1 MHQEKPHR
9 ARVSVALRDGEF
21 MEVQAAA
28 LEVATIAIAITD
40 REGTILWVN
49 SAFQQLTGCR
59 REDVPGRSIHLPKS
73 DRHPTSLCESMWD
86 AILSGRKWQ
95 SVFINE
101 RKDGSLYHE
110 DMSII
115 PVPNAQGEI
124 THFIAIKQDLT
135 EHRREAEESLQK
147 SEEQFRQ
154 LVDNLHE
161 VLFIHTPDPV
171 RMAYIS
177 PAYDEIWG
185 RPRQELYDRPEAWME
200 SLHPEDREPVG
211 RFYERAMQGVRT
223 DMRYRVMRPD
233 GSVRWIRSR
242 SFPVH
247 NSRGKFIRV
256 VGIAEDVTERR
267 QKKNALEKI
276 HQKLNATLEEA
287 NRQTREAAQLTELV
301 DILQSCQT
309 AEEAYK
315 IIEGFLQSTFG
326 FPAGALCITSPS
338 RDLVVAVAT
347 WGDALGTE
355 KAFPPEDCW
364 ALRRGK
370 THWVNDPASSLRCRH
385 VGSSVCRGHVCV
397 PLAAQG
403 ETLGVLYLNA
413 LPKSLSPDLA
423 LQPDPTEIL
432 ARQAKAV
439 GERVS
444 LALANLR
451 LREVLRGQ
459 SIRDPLTGLFNRRF
473 MEESFE
479 RELRRA
485 VRGKQQLALLM
496 LDIDHFKRFND
507 MFGHQAGD
515 ALLRAL
521 GNLLRHRTRGQDVAC
536 RFGGE
541 EFAFILAGTSIEAA
555 TKRAELLRKDIAQL
569 NVQHAGL
576 LLGAVT
582 LSFGIAVYPDHGD
595 SADALLKRADDAL
608 YRTKSEGRDKIV
620 IGDPVPVKD
629 S

>member
-21 MEVQAAA
+21 MELQAAA

-73 DRHPTSLCESMWD
+73 ERHPNSLCESMWD

-135 EHRREAEESLQK
+135 KHRREAEESLQK

-154 LVDNLHE
+154 LADNIHE
-161 VLFIHTPDPV
+161 VFFIHTPEPV

-233 GSVRWIRSR
+233 GSVRWIHSR

-247 NSRGKFIRV
+247 DSRGKFVRV

-267 QKKNALEKI
+267 HKKNALEQI
-276 HQKLNATLEEA
+276 HQKLNAALEEA
-287 NRQTREAAQLTELV
+287 NQQTREAAQLTELV
-301 DILQSCQT
+301 DILQS
-309 AEEAYK
+309 
-315 IIEGFLQSTFG
+315 
-326 FPAGALCITSPS
+326 
-338 RDLVVAVAT
+338 
-347 WGDALGTE
+347 
-355 KAFPPEDCW
+355 
-364 ALRRGK
+364 
-370 THWVNDPASSLRCRH
+370 
-385 VGSSVCRGHVCV
+385 
-397 PLAAQG
+397 
-403 ETLGVLYLNA
+403 
-413 LPKSLSPDLA
+413 LPD
-423 LQPDPTEIL
+423 
-432 ARQAKAV
+432 R
-439 GERVS
+439 
-444 LALANLR
+444 
-451 LREVLRGQ
+451 
-459 SIRDPLTGLFNRRF
+459 
-473 MEESFE
+473 
-479 RELRRA
+479 
-485 VRGKQQLALLM
+485 
-496 LDIDHFKRFND
+496 
-507 MFGHQAGD
+507 
-515 ALLRAL
+515 
-521 GNLLRHRTRGQDVAC
+521 
-536 RFGGE
+536 
-541 EFAFILAGTSIEAA
+541 
-555 TKRAELLRKDIAQL
+555 
-569 NVQHAGL
+569 
-576 LLGAVT
+576 
-582 LSFGIAVYPDHGD
+582 
-595 SADALLKRADDAL
+595 
-608 YRTKSEGRDKIV
+608 
-620 IGDPVPVKD
+620 
-629 S
+629 